1 MRKFRWSLGVGTEKR
16 ANTVRS
22 DSRLT
27 TNQRSTHLMLHLHL
41 VKPKSWITV
50 KPEAISYSKIDWRF
64 K

>member
-1 MRKFRWSLGVGTEKR
+1 
-16 ANTVRS
+16 
-22 DSRLT
+22 
-27 TNQRSTHLMLHLHL
+27 MLHLHL